1 MAEHGSLH
9 RFFARADSDVGNTS
23 SSLSA
28 FLSTLIPAL
37 IVAVVMVIGFIILR
51 KSQRRTYMP
60 RTYIGYL
67 RDWQK
72 TPDTPTGTWNWI
84 VSMYKL
90 PDTYVLQHHSLD
102 AYLLLR
108 FIKLCSILLFVGCC
122 ITWPILFP
130 VNATGGGTGEQ
141 FDLLSISN
149 IGEDGYARFFAHN
162 FVAWIFVSFVFWL
175 ITREHIFYINLR
187 QAYFFSPAY
196 ANRISSRTVLFS
208 AVTEEYLNKDKI
220 RAMFGKEK
228 VQNVWIASDTAEL
241 EDKVKERDGAAMKLE
256 TAETKLIVMAN
267 KARNKA
273 LKKAA
278 KKEGNVEDANE
289 GEESMGEFDDESGSV
304 AAKWVQAKD
313 RPTHRLKFLI
323 GKKVDTINWARSE
336 IERLTPEIEELQAKH
351 RAGDC
356 KLVSSVFVEFY
367 RQADAQ
373 SAYQSVTHNL
383 PLRMTPRYIGLEPTQ
398 VIWGNLRIKWW
409 ERIVRH
415 SATLAFVCALIIFWA
430 IPTAVVGAISNIN
443 LLEDKVHFLRFINH
457 LPKVLLGLITGLLP
471 TIMMSVLIALV
482 PIILRLMAKWGGA
495 SCSAEVEL
503 TIQNWFFAFQV
514 IQVFL
519 VVTIASAATSVVTQ
533 IIANPQ
539 SAATLLSQKIP
550 KAANFYI
557 SYIVLQGL
565 SFSAG
570 ALLQIAGLIVGK
582 ILGKFLDKTPRK
594 MYSRWSSLAGL
605 GWGTVYPSI
614 TLLTVIG
621 IIYSCIAPLVMGFGT
636 VGMYL
641 FYFAYRYNLLY
652 VSNATIDT
660 QGKAYVRA
668 LQHLTVGCYLLMVC
682 LIGLFAMG
690 SGAST
695 IAVGPLV
702 LMIIFLIFVILYHIS
717 MNSAM
722 EPLIHYLPKNME
734 HEEEFLLAEERLKLF
749 GDEKSTTGT
758 STANNGVTNIDSGV
772 ANIDSGV
779 GNVDSAEAEKGL
791 THTAMPP
798 AHSKPNFLM
807 KFLRPDIY
815 HDYATLRRLVPNPL
829 DVVPYTEEAE
839 RDAYCHPAILSQA
852 PLLWIPRDPLGI
864 SRQEVAHTS
873 RVIPITDEDAFLDE
887 NAKITWN
894 VDKGEPPIYQE
905 KVYY

>member
-1 MAEHGSLH
+1 MAEPGPLH
-9 RFFARADSDVGNTS
+9 RFFARADDVS
-23 SSLSA
+23 STGSSVSA

-37 IVAVVMVIGFIILR
+37 IVAVVMLIGFILLR

-60 RTYIGYL
+60 E
-67 RDWQK
+67 
-72 TPDTPTGTWNWI
+72 PTLAICATGKKPPTALPALGTG
-84 VSMYKL
+84 L
-90 PDTYVLQHHSLD
+90 SL
-102 AYLLLR
+102 
-108 FIKLCSILLFVGCC
+108 FLLFVGCC

-130 VNATGGGTGEQ
+130 VNATGGGSGKQ

-149 IGEDGYARFFAHN
+149 IGEHGYARFFAHN

-208 AVTEEYLNKDKI
+208 AVTENYLNKDKI
-220 RAMFGKEK
+220 RAMFGQEK

-241 EDKVKERDGAAMKLE
+241 EEKVKERDGAAMKLE
-256 TAETKLIVMAN
+256 AAETKLIVMAN

-278 KKEGNVEDANE
+278 KKEGTLEDANE
-289 GEESMGEFDDESGSV
+289 GEESLGEFDDESGSV

-351 RAGDC
+351 RTGDC

-373 SAYQSVTHNL
+373 TAYQSVAHNL
-383 PLRMTPRYIGLEPTQ
+383 PLHMTPRYIGLEPTQ

-409 ERIVRH
+409 ERIIRH
-415 SATLAFVCALIIFWA
+415 SATLAFVCAMIIFWA

-443 LLEDKVHFLRFINH
+443 YLEDKVHFLRFINN
-457 LPKVLLGLITGLLP
+457 LPTVLLGLITGLLP
-471 TIMMSVLIALV
+471 TVLMSVLIALV
-482 PIILRLMAKWGGA
+482 PIILRLMAKLGGA

-503 TIQNWFFAFQV
+503 TTQNWFFAFQI

-533 IIANPQ
+533 IINNPS

-550 KAANFYI
+550 RAANFYI

-636 VGMYL
+636 IGIYL

-668 LQHLTVGCYLLMVC
+668 LQHLTVGCYLLMIC

-690 SGAST
+690 SGASS

-734 HEEEFLLAEERLKLF
+734 HEEESLLAEERLKLSS
-749 GDEKSTTGT
+749 DEKSTTGT
-758 STANNGVTNIDSGV
+758 STANNGVTS
-772 ANIDSGV
+772 IDSGV
-779 GNVDSAEAEKGL
+779 GNVDSAEVEKGL

-798 AHSKPNFLM
+798 AHSKPNFFM

-815 HDYATLRRLVPNPL
+815 HDYATLRRLVPSAL
-829 DVVPYTEEAE
+829 EVVPYSEEAE
-839 RDAYCHPAILSQA
+839 RDAYCHPAITSQA

-905 KVYY
+905 KIYY

>member
-1 MAEHGSLH
+1 VTAQDPS
-9 RFFARADSDVGNTS
+9 STP

-28 FLSTLIPAL
+28 FLSTLIPSL
-37 IVAVVMVIGFIILR
+37 IVAVVMVVLFIILR

-72 TPDTPTGTWNWI
+72 SPESPTGLWNWI
-84 VSMYKL
+84 VSMYQL
-90 PDTYVLQHHSLD
+90 PDTYVLQHHSMD

-108 FIKLCSILLFVGCC
+108 YLKLCAMLLFVGCC
-122 ITWPILFP
+122 ITWPVLFP
-130 VNATGGGTGEQ
+130 VNATGGGDGQQ
-141 FDLLSISN
+141 FDVLSIAN

-162 FVAWIFVSFVFWL
+162 FIAWIFVAFVFWL

-196 ANRISSRTVLFS
+196 ANRISSRTVLFT
-208 AVTEEYLNKDKI
+208 AVTQEYLNKDKI
-220 RAMFGKEK
+220 IAMFGKDK

-241 EDKVKERDGAAMKLE
+241 EEKIKDRDSAAMKLE
-256 TAETKLIVMAN
+256 GAETKLIVLAN

-273 LKKAA
+273 LKKQ
-278 KKEGNVEDANE
+278 GTVEDGNE
-289 GEESMGEFDDESGSV
+289 GEESIGQFDDESGSV

-351 RAGDC
+351 RAGDV

-367 RQADAQ
+367 QQSDAQ
-373 SAYQSVTHNL
+373 AAYQSVAHNL
-383 PLRMTPRYIGLEPTQ
+383 PLHMSPRYIGLDPTQ
-398 VIWGNLRIKWW
+398 VIWANLRIKWW
-409 ERIVRH
+409 ERLIRY
-415 SATLAFVCALIIFWA
+415 SATLAFVIALIIFWA

-443 LLEDKVHFLRFINH
+443 LLEDKVHFLRFINN
-457 LPKVLLGLITGLLP
+457 LPSVLLGLITGLLP
-471 TIMMSVLIALV
+471 TVLMSVLIALV
-482 PIILRLMAKWGGA
+482 PIILRMMAKWSGA
-495 SCSAEVEL
+495 SSLAEVEL
-503 TIQNWFFAFQV
+503 IVQNWFFGFQV
-514 IQVFL
+514 VQVFL
-519 VVTIASAATSVVTQ
+519 VVTIASAATSVVTK
-533 IIANPQ
+533 IIQNPS

-550 KAANFYI
+550 KASNFYI
-557 SYIVLQGL
+557 AYIVLQGL
-565 SFSAG
+565 SFSSG
-570 ALLQIAGLIVGK
+570 ALLQLAGLIVGK

-605 GWGTVYPSI
+605 GWGTVYPGIS
-614 TLLTVIG
+614 LLTVIG

-636 VGMYL
+636 IGLYL

-682 LIGLFAMG
+682 LIGLFAIG
-690 SGAST
+690 SGARR

-702 LMIIFLIFVILYHIS
+702 LMIIFLVFVVLYHIS
-717 MNSAM
+717 MNNAM
-722 EPLIHYLPKNME
+722 EPLINYLPKNLE
-734 HEEEFLLAEERLKLF
+734 HEEESLLAEERLKLSAE
-749 GDEKSTTGT
+749 GKSTTG
-758 STANNGVTNIDSGV
+758 NNGVTNV
-772 ANIDSGV
+772 DSGV
-779 GNVDSAEAEKGL
+779 GNVDSAEKGL
-791 THTAMPP
+791 THTTLPP
-798 AHSKPNFLM
+798 AHARPNFIM
-807 KFLRPDIY
+807 RFLRPDIY
-815 HDYATLRRLVPNPL
+815 QDYPTLRRLVPNPL
-829 DVVPYTEEAE
+829 DIPPYTEEAE
-839 RDAYCHPAILSQA
+839 RNAYCHPAITSQA

-894 VDKGEPPIYQE
+894 VDKGAPPIYEE
-905 KVYY
+905 KVDY